1 MRLAVRV
8 ALKPVLLLTLATGTV
23 LFFSHGLRS
32 LVLDMYLIA
41 LAGVLLHALTRAE
54 RAIAGGNRRSAYAD
68 ALAAMQPRAPV
79 PPELALQR
87 DVELSRVNGFHFHVR
102 LRPVL
107 REIAAHRLRT
117 MYGVELDREPLRA
130 RELVPAAAWEV
141 IDPDRPLPEDR
152 LAPGPEVSRLRTV
165 VDELERI

>member
-1 MRLAVRV
+1 MRPAVRA
-8 ALKPVLLLTLATGTV
+8 ALRPVLVLTLATGAV

-32 LVLDMYLIA
+32 LVVDVYVLA
-41 LAGVLLHALTRAE
+41 LAAVVLLALVRAE
-54 RAIAGGNRRSAYAD
+54 RAIGGGTGRSAYAE
-68 ALAAMQPRAPV
+68 ALAEMQPRAPV
-79 PPELALQR
+79 QPELALER
-87 DVELSRVNGFHFHVR
+87 DVELSRANGFHFHVR

-117 MYGVELDREPLRA
+117 AYGVELDREPLRA

-141 IDPDRPLPEDR
+141 IDPARLPPEDR
-152 LAPGPEVSRLRTV
+152 LAQGPPVSRLRAV